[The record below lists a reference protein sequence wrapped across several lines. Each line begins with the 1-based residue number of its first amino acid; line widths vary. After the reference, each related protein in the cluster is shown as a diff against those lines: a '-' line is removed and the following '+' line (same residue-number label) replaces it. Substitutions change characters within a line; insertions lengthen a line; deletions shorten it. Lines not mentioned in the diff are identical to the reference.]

1 MATAW
6 ELLASNSHLKQGIN
20 TTAIKY
26 LQNSVKFIKA
36 TTLSVKDD
44 KVKVNTADKL
54 FSVSTQDATDINI
67 SVTDV
72 SINIKDNA
80 NVNTTI

>member
-1 MATAW
+1 MVTAW
-6 ELLASNSHLKQGIN
+6 ELLVSNSYLKQDTN

-44 KVKVNTADKL
+44 KVKVSTADKL
-54 FSVSTQDATDINI
+54 FSVSAQDATNINI
-67 SVTDV
+67 SVNDV
-72 SINIKDNA
+72 SVNVKDNT